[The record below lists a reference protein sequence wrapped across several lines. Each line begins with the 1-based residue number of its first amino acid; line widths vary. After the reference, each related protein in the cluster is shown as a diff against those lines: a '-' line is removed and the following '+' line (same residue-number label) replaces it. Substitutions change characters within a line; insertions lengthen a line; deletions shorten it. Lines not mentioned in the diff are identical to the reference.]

1 MERPELM
8 DKMVKAYKLQETLK
22 KERQQVKLHE
32 EEYKNLMETI
42 VASKVQRLG
51 KYEVSEVIGQKK
63 RYIVSDKFRAIW
75 PDLFNTLATVTLKD
89 AREKIKEEDLETV
102 CETKITMKPVIVI
115 HQLSDSES

>member
-1 MERPELM
+1 LERPELM

-63 RYIVSDKFRAIW
+63 RLVRLY
-75 PDLFNTLATVTLKD
+75 LFTTTTGRTLARTIEVNAIAASSRPTNLNLMAIEESHLQVFLKQH
-89 AREKIKEEDLETV
+89 T
-102 CETKITMKPVIVI
+102 
-115 HQLSDSES
+115 